1 MNYSYII
8 FFIIIIAFIY
18 FSKKTQVKKS
28 KEINIK
34 DSFKSKYILTGNE
47 YKFYK
52 VLKKITDQHNLIIC
66 PKVGLKDLF
75 EVTNKS
81 NYMAAFSKISQK
93 HIDFLICDNDLHPC
107 AAIELDDSS
116 HKGREENDNFKNE
129 LFKYSSIELIRIK
142 AYPDYS
148 EKYVKDSLSQFL
160 NTI

>member
-18 FSKKTQVKKS
+18 FSKKIQVKKS
-28 KEINIK
+28 EEINIK

-75 EVTNKS
+75 KVTNKS

-107 AAIELDDSS
+107 AAIELDDNS

-129 LFKYSSIELIRIK
+129 LFQNSPIKLIRIK

-148 EKYVKDSLSQFL
+148 EKYVKDSLDPFL